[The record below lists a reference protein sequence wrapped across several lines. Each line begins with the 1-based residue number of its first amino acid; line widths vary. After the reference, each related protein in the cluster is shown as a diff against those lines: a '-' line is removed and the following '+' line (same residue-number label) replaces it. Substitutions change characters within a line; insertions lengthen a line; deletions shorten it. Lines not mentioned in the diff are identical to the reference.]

1 MLSLVLTQSLNL
13 NANIFTI
20 MKITIK
26 RTEDQLALIR
36 AMGSNNREEAYEA
49 QAAVAELLGPIVSEV
64 INNAPTVGN
73 LYTTISYGEDD
84 NPSLPL
90 DLFHDITD
98 ENYIQVYSQQVAGGL
113 PYSQVFPAHNELK
126 FQTYTLDSALAF
138 DRKYV
143 RKARLDVVSKTFTR
157 MAQEVMLKQTTTA
170 FNVLATA
177 LIKASGPAAAGGNI
191 IGSTTENRFVLDDLN
206 RLITLSKRIND
217 SFSGGTPVGGVK
229 SGVTDLLVS
238 PEMVQELRSM
248 SYNPINTIDS
258 DGDTPDSGG
267 DGQVAPDA
275 LRQQLFSGAGLPSFY
290 GINIM
295 EINEMGIGQRFNK
308 LFGAIVAS
316 ESATVP
322 SGGDNTSG
330 WNTAQDEILIGI
342 DRSKDA
348 LIRPTVIG
356 EGSPSELQVLV
367 DDQFSVRQNK
377 IGYYGKVEEGR
388 ICINN
393 KALVGLA
400 V

>member
-1 MLSLVLTQSLNL
+1 
-13 NANIFTI
+13 

-26 RTEDQLALIR
+26 RTEDQLALVR

-49 QAAVAELLGPIVSEV
+49 QAAVADLLGPVVSEV

-73 LYTTISYGEDD
+73 LYTSLSYGEDD

-98 ENYIQVYSQQVAGGL
+98 EDYIQVYSQQVAGGL

-126 FQTYTLDSALAF
+126 FSTYTLDSALAF

-157 MAQEVMLKQTTTA
+157 MAQEVLLKQTKTA

-177 LIKASGPAAAGGNI
+177 LVKGQGTSATAGSQI
-191 IGSTTENRFVLDDLN
+191 IGSTTENRFVLDDFN
-206 RLITLSKRIND
+206 RLITKSKRINS
-217 SFSGGTPVGGVK
+217 SFNGGTPVGGAK
-229 SGVTDLLVS
+229 SGITDLLVS
-238 PEMVQELRSM
+238 PEMVEQLRSM
-248 SYNPINTIDS
+248 AYNPINTIDA
-258 DGDTPDSGG
+258 DGG
-267 DGQVAPDA
+267 DAENNAGQVAPDV
-275 LRQQLFSGAGLPSFY
+275 LRQELFSAAGLPSFY

-295 EINEMGIGQRFNK
+295 EINQMGIDQTFNK
-308 LFGAIVAS
+308 LFAAVVTAEG
-316 ESATVP
+316 ATVV
-322 SGGDNTSG
+322 GGGNTG
-330 WNTAQDEILIGI
+330 TFAQGSDEIVIGI

-348 LIRPTVIG
+348 LIRPVVIG

-388 ICINN
+388 ICIDDR
-393 KALVGLA
+393 ALIGLA

>member
-1 MLSLVLTQSLNL
+1 
-13 NANIFTI
+13 

-26 RTEDQLALIR
+26 RTEDQLALVR

-49 QAAVAELLGPIVSEV
+49 QAAVADLLGPVVSEV

-73 LYTTISYGEDD
+73 LYTSLSYGEDD

-98 ENYIQVYSQQVAGGL
+98 EDYIQVYSQQVAGGL

-126 FQTYTLDSALAF
+126 FSTYTLDSALAF

-157 MAQEVMLKQTTTA
+157 MAQEVLLKQTKTA

-177 LIKASGPAAAGGNI
+177 LVKGQGTSATAGSQI
-191 IGSTTENRFVLDDLN
+191 IGSTTENRFVLDDFN
-206 RLITLSKRIND
+206 RLITKSKRINS
-217 SFSGGTPVGGVK
+217 SFNGGTPVGGVK
-229 SGVTDLLVS
+229 SGITDLLVS
-238 PEMVQELRSM
+238 PEMVEQLRSM
-248 SYNPINTIDS
+248 AYNPINTIDA
-258 DGDTPDSGG
+258 DGGTASAA
-267 DGQVAPDA
+267 DGQVAPDV
-275 LRQQLFSGAGLPSFY
+275 LRQELFSAAGLPSFY

-295 EINEMGIGQRFNK
+295 EINQMGINQTFNK
-308 LFGAIVAS
+308 LFAAVVTAEG
-316 ESATVP
+316 ATVV
-322 SGGDNTSG
+322 GGGNTGTFSQ
-330 WNTAQDEILIGI
+330 TADEIVIGI

-348 LIRPTVIG
+348 LIRPVVIG

-388 ICINN
+388 ICIDDR
-393 KALVGLA
+393 ALIGLA

>member
-1 MLSLVLTQSLNL
+1 
-13 NANIFTI
+13 

-26 RTEDQLALIR
+26 RTDDQLALVR

-49 QAAVAELLGPIVSEV
+49 QAAVADLIGPVISEV
-64 INNAPTVGN
+64 INNAPTIGN
-73 LYTTISYGEDD
+73 LYTTISYGEDE

-90 DLFHDITD
+90 DLFHDITT

-126 FQTYTLDSALAF
+126 FATYTLDSALAF

-143 RKARLDVVSKTFTR
+143 RSARLDVVSKTFTR
-157 MAQEVMLKQTTTA
+157 MAQEVLYKQTKTA

-177 LIKASGPAAAGGNI
+177 LAKGQGTTATAGNQVIASNTAD
-191 IGSTTENRFVLDDLN
+191 RFVLADFN
-206 RLITLSKRIND
+206 ALITKSKRINS
-217 SFSGGTPVGGVK
+217 SFDGGTPIGGVK
-229 SGVTDLLVS
+229 SGITDLLVS
-238 PEMVQELRSM
+238 PEMVEELRAM
-248 SYNPINTIDS
+248 AYNPVSTANAPVGGTPT
-258 DGDTPDSGG
+258 DGSMAPDS
-267 DGQVAPDA
+267 
-275 LRQQLFSGAGLPSFY
+275 LREELFRAAGLPTFY

-295 EINEMGIGQRFNK
+295 EINQLGVGQLLNK

-316 ESATVP
+316 EGTTVV
-322 SGGDNTSG
+322 GGGGGT
-330 WNTAQDEILIGI
+330 WVTADDEILIGI
-342 DRSKDA
+342 DRTKDS

-356 EGSPSELQVLV
+356 EGSPSDFQVLV

-388 ICINN
+388 ICIDDR
-393 KALVGLA
+393 ALIGLG

>member
-1 MLSLVLTQSLNL
+1 
-13 NANIFTI
+13 

-26 RTEDQLALIR
+26 RTEDQLALVR

-49 QAAVAELLGPIVSEV
+49 QAAVADLLGPVVSEV

-73 LYTTISYGEDD
+73 LYTSLSYGEDD

-98 ENYIQVYSQQVAGGL
+98 EDYIQVYSQQVAGGL

-126 FQTYTLDSALAF
+126 FSTYTLDSALAF

-157 MAQEVMLKQTTTA
+157 MAQEVLLKQTKTA

-177 LIKASGPAAAGGNI
+177 LVKGQGTSATAGSQI
-191 IGSTTENRFVLDDLN
+191 IGSTTENRFVLDDFN
-206 RLITLSKRIND
+206 RLITKSKRINS
-217 SFSGGTPVGGVK
+217 SFNGGTPVGGVK
-229 SGVTDLLVS
+229 SGITDLLVS
-238 PEMVQELRSM
+238 PEMVEQLRSM
-248 SYNPINTIDS
+248 AYNPINTIDA
-258 DGDTPDSGG
+258 DGSSASAT
-267 DGQVAPDA
+267 DGNVAPDV
-275 LRQQLFSGAGLPSFY
+275 LRQELFSAAGLPSFY

-295 EINEMGIGQRFNK
+295 EINQMGIDQTFNK
-308 LFGAIVAS
+308 LFAAVVTAEG
-316 ESATVP
+316 ATVV
-322 SGGDNTSG
+322 GGGNTG
-330 WNTAQDEILIGI
+330 TFAQASDEIVIGI

-348 LIRPTVIG
+348 LIRPVVVG

-388 ICINN
+388 ICIDDR
-393 KALVGLA
+393 ALIGLA

>member
-1 MLSLVLTQSLNL
+1 
-13 NANIFTI
+13 

-26 RTEDQLALIR
+26 RTEDQLALVR

-49 QAAVAELLGPIVSEV
+49 QAAVADLLGPVVSEV

-73 LYTTISYGEDD
+73 LYTSLSYGEDD

-98 ENYIQVYSQQVAGGL
+98 EDYIQVYSQQVAGGL

-126 FQTYTLDSALAF
+126 FSTYTLDSALAF

-157 MAQEVMLKQTTTA
+157 MAQEVLLKQTKTA

-177 LIKASGPAAAGGNI
+177 LVKGQGTSATAGSQI
-191 IGSTTENRFVLDDLN
+191 IGSTTENRFVLDDFN
-206 RLITLSKRIND
+206 RLITKSKRINS
-217 SFSGGTPVGGVK
+217 SFNGGTPVGGVK
-229 SGVTDLLVS
+229 SGITDLLVS
-238 PEMVQELRSM
+238 PEMVEQLRSM
-248 SYNPINTIDS
+248 AYNPINTIDADGS
-258 DGDTPDSGG
+258 GTGDT
-267 DGQVAPDA
+267 DGQVAPDV
-275 LRQQLFSGAGLPSFY
+275 LRQELFSAAGLPSFY

-295 EINEMGIGQRFNK
+295 EINQMGINQTFNK
-308 LFGAIVAS
+308 LFAAVVTAEG
-316 ESATVP
+316 ATVV
-322 SGGDNTSG
+322 GGGNTGTFSQ
-330 WNTAQDEILIGI
+330 AADEIVIGI

-348 LIRPTVIG
+348 LIRPVVIG

-388 ICINN
+388 ICIDDR
-393 KALVGLA
+393 ALIGLA

>member
-1 MLSLVLTQSLNL
+1 
-13 NANIFTI
+13 

-26 RTEDQLALIR
+26 RTEDQLALIK

-49 QAAVAELLGPIVSEV
+49 QAAVAELLGPVVSEV
-64 INNAPTVGN
+64 INNAPTIGN

-98 ENYIQVYSQQVAGGL
+98 EDYIEVYSQQVAGGL

-126 FQTYTLDSALAF
+126 FSTYTLDSALAF

-157 MAQEVMLKQTTTA
+157 MAQEVLLKQTTTA

-177 LIKASGPAAAGGNI
+177 LVKGTGTGTTAGGSI
-191 IGSTTENRFVLDDLN
+191 IGSSSADRFVLADFN
-206 RLITLSKRIND
+206 NLITKSKRINS

-229 SGVTDLLVS
+229 SGISDLLVS
-238 PEMVQELRSM
+238 PEMVEELRAM
-248 SYNPINTIDS
+248 AYNPINTAEAPYGSAVKDS
-258 DGDTPDSGG
+258 LP
-267 DGQVAPDA
+267 APDA
-275 LRQQLFSGAGLPSFY
+275 LRQELFSAAGLPSFY
-290 GINIM
+290 GINVM

-308 LFGAIVAS
+308 LFGAVVAS
-316 ESATVP
+316 EGATVIGGGG
-322 SGGDNTSG
+322 SGTWS
-330 WNTAQDEILIGI
+330 TADDEILIGI

-348 LIRPTVIG
+348 LIRPTVVG
-356 EGSPSELQVLV
+356 EGTPSEFQVLV

-388 ICINN
+388 LCIDN
-393 KALVGLA
+393 KALIGL
-400 V
+400 VV

>member
-1 MLSLVLTQSLNL
+1 
-13 NANIFTI
+13 

-26 RTEDQLALIR
+26 RTEDQLALVR

-49 QAAVAELLGPIVSEV
+49 QAAVADLLGPVVSEV

-73 LYTTISYGEDD
+73 LYTSLSYGEDD

-98 ENYIQVYSQQVAGGL
+98 EDYIQVYSQQVAGGL

-126 FQTYTLDSALAF
+126 FSTYTLDSALAF

-157 MAQEVMLKQTTTA
+157 MAQEVLLKQTKTA

-177 LIKASGPAAAGGNI
+177 LVKGQGTSATAGSQI
-191 IGSTTENRFVLDDLN
+191 IGSTTENRFVLDDFN
-206 RLITLSKRIND
+206 RLITKSKRINS
-217 SFSGGTPVGGVK
+217 SFNGGTPVGGAK
-229 SGVTDLLVS
+229 SGITDLLVS
-238 PEMVQELRSM
+238 PEMVEQLRSM
-248 SYNPINTIDS
+248 AYNPINTIDA
-258 DGDTPDSGG
+258 DGGTPTGN
-267 DGQVAPDA
+267 DGQVAPDV
-275 LRQQLFSGAGLPSFY
+275 LRQELFSAAGLPSFY

-295 EINEMGIGQRFNK
+295 EINQMGINQTFNK
-308 LFGAIVAS
+308 LFAAVVTAEG
-316 ESATVP
+316 ATVV
-322 SGGDNTSG
+322 GGGNTG
-330 WNTAQDEILIGI
+330 TFAQASDEIVIGI
-342 DRSKDA
+342 DRSKAA
-348 LIRPTVIG
+348 LIRPVVVG

-388 ICINN
+388 ICIDDR
-393 KALVGLA
+393 ALIGLA

>member
-1 MLSLVLTQSLNL
+1 
-13 NANIFTI
+13 

-26 RTEDQLALIR
+26 RTEDQLALVR

-49 QAAVAELLGPIVSEV
+49 QAAVADLLGPVVSEV

-73 LYTTISYGEDD
+73 LYTSLSYGEDD

-98 ENYIQVYSQQVAGGL
+98 EDYIQVYSQQVAGGL

-126 FQTYTLDSALAF
+126 FSTYTLDSALAF

-157 MAQEVMLKQTTTA
+157 MAQEVLLKQTKTA

-177 LIKASGPAAAGGNI
+177 LVKGQGTSATAGSQI
-191 IGSTTENRFVLDDLN
+191 IGSTTENRFVLDDFN
-206 RLITLSKRIND
+206 RLITKSKRINS
-217 SFSGGTPVGGVK
+217 SFNGGTPVGGVK
-229 SGVTDLLVS
+229 SGITDLLVS
-238 PEMVQELRSM
+238 PEMVEQLRSM
-248 SYNPINTIDS
+248 AYNPINTIDA
-258 DGDTPDSGG
+258 DGSTAGAT
-267 DGQVAPDA
+267 DGQVAPDV
-275 LRQQLFSGAGLPSFY
+275 LRQELFSAAGLPSFY

-295 EINEMGIGQRFNK
+295 EINQMGINQTFNK
-308 LFGAIVAS
+308 LFAAVVTAEG
-316 ESATVP
+316 ATVV
-322 SGGDNTSG
+322 GGGNTG
-330 WNTAQDEILIGI
+330 TFAQGTDEIIIGI

-348 LIRPTVIG
+348 LIRPVVIG

-388 ICINN
+388 ICIDDR
-393 KALVGLA
+393 ALIGLA

>member
-1 MLSLVLTQSLNL
+1 
-13 NANIFTI
+13 

-26 RTEDQLALIR
+26 RTEDQLALVR

-49 QAAVAELLGPIVSEV
+49 QAAVADLLGPVVSEV

-73 LYTTISYGEDD
+73 LYTSLSYGEDD

-98 ENYIQVYSQQVAGGL
+98 EDYIQVYSQQVAGGL

-126 FQTYTLDSALAF
+126 FSTYTLDSALAF

-143 RKARLDVVSKTFTR
+143 RKARLDVVSKTFNR
-157 MAQEVMLKQTTTA
+157 MAQEVLLKQTKTA

-177 LIKASGPAAAGGNI
+177 LVKGQGTSATAGSQI
-191 IGSTTENRFVLDDLN
+191 IGSTTENRFVLDDFN
-206 RLITLSKRIND
+206 RLITKSKRINS
-217 SFSGGTPVGGVK
+217 SFNGGTPVGGAK
-229 SGVTDLLVS
+229 SGITDLLVS
-238 PEMVQELRSM
+238 PEMVEQLRSM
-248 SYNPINTIDS
+248 AYNPINTVDA
-258 DGDTPDSGG
+258 DGGTPTGN
-267 DGQVAPDA
+267 DGQVAPDV
-275 LRQQLFSGAGLPSFY
+275 LRQELFSAAGLPSFY

-295 EINEMGIGQRFNK
+295 EINQMGIDQTFNK
-308 LFGAIVAS
+308 LFAAVVTAEG
-316 ESATVP
+316 ATVV
-322 SGGDNTSG
+322 GGGNTG
-330 WNTAQDEILIGI
+330 TFAQASDEIVIGI

-348 LIRPTVIG
+348 LIRPVVVG

-377 IGYYGKVEEGR
+377 IGYYGKVEAGR
-388 ICINN
+388 ICIDDR
-393 KALVGLA
+393 ALIGRA

>member
-1 MLSLVLTQSLNL
+1 
-13 NANIFTI
+13 

-26 RTEDQLALIR
+26 RTEDQLALVR

-49 QAAVAELLGPIVSEV
+49 QAAVADLLGPVVSEV

-73 LYTTISYGEDD
+73 LYTSLSYGEDD

-98 ENYIQVYSQQVAGGL
+98 EDYIQVYSQQVAGGL

-126 FQTYTLDSALAF
+126 FSTYTLDSALAF

-157 MAQEVMLKQTTTA
+157 MAQEVLLKQTKTA

-177 LIKASGPAAAGGNI
+177 LVKGQGTSATAGSQI
-191 IGSTTENRFVLDDLN
+191 IGSTTENRFVLDDFN
-206 RLITLSKRIND
+206 RLITKSKRINS
-217 SFSGGTPVGGVK
+217 SFNGGTPVGGAK
-229 SGVTDLLVS
+229 SGITDLLVS
-238 PEMVQELRSM
+238 PEMVEQLRSM
-248 SYNPINTIDS
+248 AYNPINTIDA
-258 DGDTPDSGG
+258 DGGTPTGN
-267 DGQVAPDA
+267 DGQVAPDV
-275 LRQQLFSGAGLPSFY
+275 LRQELFSAAGLPSFY

-295 EINEMGIGQRFNK
+295 EINQMGINQTFNK
-308 LFGAIVAS
+308 LFAAVVTAEG
-316 ESATVP
+316 ATVE
-322 SGGDNTSG
+322 GGGNTG
-330 WNTAQDEILIGI
+330 TFAQASDEIVIGI

-348 LIRPTVIG
+348 LIRPVVIG

-388 ICINN
+388 ICIDDR
-393 KALVGLA
+393 ALIGLA

>member
-1 MLSLVLTQSLNL
+1 
-13 NANIFTI
+13 

-26 RTEDQLALIR
+26 RTEDQLALVR

-49 QAAVAELLGPIVSEV
+49 QAAVADLLGPVVSEV

-73 LYTTISYGEDD
+73 LYTSLSYGEDD

-98 ENYIQVYSQQVAGGL
+98 EDYIQVYSQQVAGGL

-126 FQTYTLDSALAF
+126 FSTYTLDSALAF

-157 MAQEVMLKQTTTA
+157 MAQEVLLKQTKTA

-177 LIKASGPAAAGGNI
+177 LVKGQGTSATAGSQI
-191 IGSTTENRFVLDDLN
+191 IGSTTENRFVLDDFN
-206 RLITLSKRIND
+206 RLITKSKRINS
-217 SFSGGTPVGGVK
+217 SFNGGTPVGGVK
-229 SGVTDLLVS
+229 SGITDLLVS
-238 PEMVQELRSM
+238 PEMVEQLRSM
-248 SYNPINTIDS
+248 AYNPINTIDA
-258 DGDTPDSGG
+258 DGGTASAA
-267 DGQVAPDA
+267 DGQVAPDV
-275 LRQQLFSGAGLPSFY
+275 LRQELFSAAGLPSFY

-295 EINEMGIGQRFNK
+295 EINQMGINQTFNK
-308 LFGAIVAS
+308 LFAAVVTAEG
-316 ESATVP
+316 ATVV
-322 SGGDNTSG
+322 GGGGTGTFSQTD
-330 WNTAQDEILIGI
+330 DEIVIGI

-348 LIRPTVIG
+348 LIRPVVIG

-388 ICINN
+388 ICIDDR
-393 KALVGLA
+393 ALIGLA

>member
-1 MLSLVLTQSLNL
+1 
-13 NANIFTI
+13 

-49 QAAVAELLGPIVSEV
+49 QAAVAELLGPVVSEV
-64 INNAPTVGN
+64 INNAPTIGN
-73 LYTTISYGEDD
+73 LYNTISYGEDD

-90 DLFHDITD
+90 DLFYDITD
-98 ENYIQVYSQQVAGGL
+98 EDYIEVYSQQVAGGL

-248 SYNPINTIDS
+248 SYNPINTIDA
-258 DGDTPDSGG
+258 DGGAASAA
-267 DGQVAPDA
+267 DGQVAPDT
-275 LRQQLFSGAGLPSFY
+275 LREQLFNGAGLPSFY

-316 ESATVP
+316 EGATVP
-322 SGGDNTSG
+322 SGGDNTGNWS
-330 WNTAQDEILIGI
+330 TAADEILIGI

-348 LIRPTVIG
+348 LIRPTVVG
-356 EGSPSELQVLV
+356 EGSPSEFQVLV

-393 KALVGLA
+393 KALVGIA

>member
-1 MLSLVLTQSLNL
+1 
-13 NANIFTI
+13 

-26 RTEDQLALIR
+26 RTEDQLALVR

-49 QAAVAELLGPIVSEV
+49 QAAVADLLGPVVSEV

-73 LYTTISYGEDD
+73 LYTSLSYGEDD

-98 ENYIQVYSQQVAGGL
+98 EDYIQVYSQQVAGGL

-126 FQTYTLDSALAF
+126 FSTYTLDSALAF

-157 MAQEVMLKQTTTA
+157 MAQEVLLKQTKTA

-177 LIKASGPAAAGGNI
+177 LVKGQGTSATAGSQI
-191 IGSTTENRFVLDDLN
+191 IGSTTENRFVLDDFN
-206 RLITLSKRIND
+206 RLITKSKRINS
-217 SFSGGTPVGGVK
+217 SFNGGTPVGGAK
-229 SGVTDLLVS
+229 SGITDLLVS
-238 PEMVQELRSM
+238 PEMVEQLRSM
-248 SYNPINTIDS
+248 AYNPVNTIDA
-258 DGDTPDSGG
+258 DGGTPTGN
-267 DGQVAPDA
+267 DGQVAPDV
-275 LRQQLFSGAGLPSFY
+275 LRQELFSAAGLPSFY

-295 EINEMGIGQRFNK
+295 EINQMGINQTFNK
-308 LFGAIVAS
+308 LFAAVVTAEG
-316 ESATVP
+316 ATVV
-322 SGGDNTSG
+322 GGGNTG
-330 WNTAQDEILIGI
+330 TFAQASDEIVIGI

-348 LIRPTVIG
+348 LIRPVVIG

-388 ICINN
+388 ICIDDR
-393 KALVGLA
+393 ALIGLA

>member
-1 MLSLVLTQSLNL
+1 
-13 NANIFTI
+13 

-26 RTEDQLALIR
+26 RTEDQLALIK

-49 QAAVAELLGPIVSEV
+49 QAAVADFIGPVISEV
-64 INNAPTVGN
+64 INNAPTIGN
-73 LYTTISYGEDD
+73 LYTTISYGEDE

-126 FQTYTLDSALAF
+126 FSTYSLDSALAF

-143 RKARLDVVSKTFTR
+143 RSARLDVVSKTFTR
-157 MAQEVMLKQTTTA
+157 MAQEVMYKQTKTA

-177 LIKASGPAAAGGNI
+177 LVKAQGTNATAGNQIIASSAA
-191 IGSTTENRFVLDDLN
+191 NRFVLADFN
-206 RLITLSKRIND
+206 NLITKSKRIN
-217 SFSGGTPVGGVK
+217 SSWSGGTPVGGVK
-229 SGVTDLLVS
+229 SGITDLLVS
-238 PEMVQELRSM
+238 PEMVEELRAM
-248 SYNPINTIDS
+248 AYNPVNTAEAPYTSALKDS
-258 DGDTPDSGG
+258 LP
-267 DGQVAPDA
+267 APEK
-275 LRQQLFSGAGLPSFY
+275 LREELYSAAGLPSFY

-295 EINEMGIGQRFNK
+295 EINQMGVGQLFNK

-316 ESATVP
+316 EGATVA
-322 SGGDNTSG
+322 GGGGGT
-330 WNTAQDEILIGI
+330 WATANDEILIGI
-342 DRSKDA
+342 DRSKDS

-356 EGSPSELQVLV
+356 EGTPSDFQVLV

-388 ICINN
+388 ICIDDR
-393 KALVGLA
+393 ALIGLA

>member
-1 MLSLVLTQSLNL
+1 
-13 NANIFTI
+13 

-26 RTEDQLALIR
+26 RTEDQLALVR

-49 QAAVAELLGPIVSEV
+49 QAAVADLLGPVVSEV

-73 LYTTISYGEDD
+73 LYTSLSYGEDD

-98 ENYIQVYSQQVAGGL
+98 EDYIQVYSQQVAGGL

-126 FQTYTLDSALAF
+126 FSTYTLDSALAF

-157 MAQEVMLKQTTTA
+157 MAQEVLLKQTKTA

-177 LIKASGPAAAGGNI
+177 LVKGQGTSATAGSQI
-191 IGSTTENRFVLDDLN
+191 IGSTTENRFVLDDFN
-206 RLITLSKRIND
+206 RLITKSKRINS
-217 SFSGGTPVGGVK
+217 SFNGGTPVGGVK
-229 SGVTDLLVS
+229 SGITDLLVS
-238 PEMVQELRSM
+238 PEMVEQLRSM
-248 SYNPINTIDS
+248 AYNPINTIDA
-258 DGDTPDSGG
+258 DGG
-267 DGQVAPDA
+267 DAENNAGQIAPDV
-275 LRQQLFSGAGLPSFY
+275 LRQELFSAAGLPSFY

-295 EINEMGIGQRFNK
+295 EINQMGIDQTFNK
-308 LFGAIVAS
+308 LFAAVVTAEG
-316 ESATVP
+316 ATVV
-322 SGGDNTSG
+322 GGGNTG
-330 WNTAQDEILIGI
+330 TFAQGSDEIVIGI

-348 LIRPTVIG
+348 LIRPVVIG

-388 ICINN
+388 ICIDDR
-393 KALVGLA
+393 ALIGLA

>member
-1 MLSLVLTQSLNL
+1 
-13 NANIFTI
+13 

-49 QAAVAELLGPIVSEV
+49 QAAVAELLGPVVSEV
-64 INNAPTVGN
+64 INNAPTIGN
-73 LYTTISYGEDD
+73 LYSTISYGEDD

-98 ENYIQVYSQQVAGGL
+98 EDYIEVYSQQVAGGL

-126 FQTYTLDSALAF
+126 FTTYTLDSALAF

-157 MAQEVMLKQTTTA
+157 MAQEVLLKQTTTA

-177 LIKASGPAAAGGNI
+177 LVKATGTSGAAGNSI
-191 IGSTTENRFVLDDLN
+191 IASSAENRFVLADFN
-206 RLITLSKRIND
+206 NLITKSKRINS

-229 SGVTDLLVS
+229 SGISDLLVS
-238 PEMVQELRSM
+238 PEMVEELRAM
-248 SYNPINTIDS
+248 AYNPINTAEAPYGSAVKDS
-258 DGDTPDSGG
+258 LP
-267 DGQVAPDA
+267 APDQ
-275 LRQQLFSGAGLPSFY
+275 LRQELFSAAGLPSFY
-290 GINIM
+290 GINVM
-295 EINEMGIGQRFNK
+295 EINEMGVGQRFNK

-316 ESATVP
+316 EGATVAGHDGNW
-322 SGGDNTSG
+322 STSD
-330 WNTAQDEILIGI
+330 DEILIGI

-356 EGSPSELQVLV
+356 EGSPAEFQVLV

-388 ICINN
+388 LCIDN
-393 KALVGLA
+393 KALIGL
-400 V
+400 VV

>member
-1 MLSLVLTQSLNL
+1 
-13 NANIFTI
+13 

-26 RTEDQLALIR
+26 RTEDQMALIR

-49 QAAVAELLGPIVSEV
+49 QAAVAELLGPVVSEV
-64 INNAPTVGN
+64 INNAPTIGN

-98 ENYIQVYSQQVAGGL
+98 EDYIEVYSQQVAGGL

-126 FQTYTLDSALAF
+126 FSTYTLDSALAF

-177 LIKASGPAAAGGNI
+177 LIKGTGTGTTAGGSI
-191 IGSTTENRFVLDDLN
+191 IGSTAADRFVLADFN
-206 RLITLSKRIND
+206 NLITKSKRINS

-229 SGVTDLLVS
+229 SGISDLLVS
-238 PEMVQELRSM
+238 PEMVEELRAM
-248 SYNPINTIDS
+248 AYNPINTAAAPYGSAVKDS
-258 DGDTPDSGG
+258 LP
-267 DGQVAPDA
+267 APES
-275 LRQQLFSGAGLPSFY
+275 LRQELFGAAGLPSFY
-290 GINIM
+290 GINVM

-316 ESATVP
+316 QNATVI
-322 SGGDNTSG
+322 GGGGAGTWVTGD
-330 WNTAQDEILIGI
+330 DEILIGI

-356 EGSPSELQVLV
+356 EGSPSEFQVLV

-388 ICINN
+388 LCIDNR
-393 KALVGLA
+393 ALIGL
-400 V
+400 VV

>member
-1 MLSLVLTQSLNL
+1 
-13 NANIFTI
+13 

-26 RTEDQLALIR
+26 RTEDQLALVR

-49 QAAVAELLGPIVSEV
+49 QAAVADLLGPVVSEV

-73 LYTTISYGEDD
+73 LYTSLSYGEDD

-98 ENYIQVYSQQVAGGL
+98 EDYIQVYSQQVAGGL

-126 FQTYTLDSALAF
+126 FSTYTLDSALAF

-157 MAQEVMLKQTTTA
+157 MAQEVLLKQTKTA

-177 LIKASGPAAAGGNI
+177 LVKGQGTSATAGSQI
-191 IGSTTENRFVLDDLN
+191 IGSTTENRFVLDDFN
-206 RLITLSKRIND
+206 RLITKSKRINS
-217 SFSGGTPVGGVK
+217 SFNGGSPVGGVK
-229 SGVTDLLVS
+229 SGITDLLVS
-238 PEMVQELRSM
+238 PEMVEQLRSM
-248 SYNPINTIDS
+248 AYNPVNTIDA
-258 DGDTPDSGG
+258 DGGTPTGN
-267 DGQVAPDA
+267 DGQVAPDV
-275 LRQQLFSGAGLPSFY
+275 LRQELFSAAGLPSFY

-295 EINEMGIGQRFNK
+295 EINQMGINQTFNK
-308 LFGAIVAS
+308 LFAAVVTAEG
-316 ESATVP
+316 ATVV
-322 SGGDNTSG
+322 GGGNTG
-330 WNTAQDEILIGI
+330 TFAQASDEIVIGI

-348 LIRPTVIG
+348 LIRPVVIG

-388 ICINN
+388 ICIDDR
-393 KALVGLA
+393 ALIGLA

>member
-1 MLSLVLTQSLNL
+1 
-13 NANIFTI
+13 

-26 RTEDQLALIR
+26 RTEDQLALVR

-49 QAAVAELLGPIVSEV
+49 QAAVADLLGPVVSEV

-73 LYTTISYGEDD
+73 LYTSLSYGEDD

-98 ENYIQVYSQQVAGGL
+98 EDYIQVYSQQVAGGL

-126 FQTYTLDSALAF
+126 FSTYTLDSALAF

-157 MAQEVMLKQTTTA
+157 MAQEVLLKQTKTA

-177 LIKASGPAAAGGNI
+177 LVKGQGTSATAGSQI
-191 IGSTTENRFVLDDLN
+191 IGSTTENRFVLDDFN
-206 RLITLSKRIND
+206 RLITKSKRINS
-217 SFSGGTPVGGVK
+217 SFNGGTPVGGVK
-229 SGVTDLLVS
+229 SGITDLLVS
-238 PEMVQELRSM
+238 PEMVEQLRSM
-248 SYNPINTIDS
+248 AYNPINTIDA
-258 DGDTPDSGG
+258 DGSTAGAT
-267 DGQVAPDA
+267 DGQVAPDV
-275 LRQQLFSGAGLPSFY
+275 LRQELFSAAGLPSFY

-295 EINEMGIGQRFNK
+295 EINQMGIDQTFNK
-308 LFGAIVAS
+308 LFAAVVTAEG
-316 ESATVP
+316 ATVV
-322 SGGDNTSG
+322 GGGNTGTFSQ
-330 WNTAQDEILIGI
+330 ADDEIVIGI

-348 LIRPTVIG
+348 LIRPVVVG

-388 ICINN
+388 ICIDDR
-393 KALVGLA
+393 ALIGLA

>member
-1 MLSLVLTQSLNL
+1 
-13 NANIFTI
+13 

-26 RTEDQLALIR
+26 RTEDQLALVR

-49 QAAVAELLGPIVSEV
+49 QAAVADLLGPVVSEV

-73 LYTTISYGEDD
+73 LYTSLSYGEDD

-98 ENYIQVYSQQVAGGL
+98 EDYIQVYSQQVAGGL

-126 FQTYTLDSALAF
+126 FSTYTLDSALAF

-157 MAQEVMLKQTTTA
+157 MAQEVLLKQTKTA

-177 LIKASGPAAAGGNI
+177 LVKGQGTSATAGSQI
-191 IGSTTENRFVLDDLN
+191 IGSTTENRFVLDDFN
-206 RLITLSKRIND
+206 RLITKSKRINS
-217 SFSGGTPVGGVK
+217 SFNGGTPVGGAK
-229 SGVTDLLVS
+229 SGITDLLVS
-238 PEMVQELRSM
+238 PEMVEQLRSM
-248 SYNPINTIDS
+248 AYNPINTIDA
-258 DGDTPDSGG
+258 DGG
-267 DGQVAPDA
+267 DAENNAGQVAPDV
-275 LRQQLFSGAGLPSFY
+275 LRQELFSAAGLPSFY

-295 EINEMGIGQRFNK
+295 EINQMGIDQTFNK
-308 LFGAIVAS
+308 LFAAVVTAEG
-316 ESATVP
+316 ATVV
-322 SGGDNTSG
+322 GGGNTG
-330 WNTAQDEILIGI
+330 TFAQGSDEIVIGI

-348 LIRPTVIG
+348 LIRPVVIG

-388 ICINN
+388 LCIDN
-393 KALVGLA
+393 KALIGL
-400 V
+400 VV

>member
-1 MLSLVLTQSLNL
+1 
-13 NANIFTI
+13 

-26 RTEDQLALIR
+26 RTEDQLALVR

-49 QAAVAELLGPIVSEV
+49 QAAVADLLGPVVSEV

-73 LYTTISYGEDD
+73 LYTSLSYGEDD

-98 ENYIQVYSQQVAGGL
+98 EDYIQVYSQQVAGGL

-126 FQTYTLDSALAF
+126 FSTYTLDSALAF

-157 MAQEVMLKQTTTA
+157 MAQEVLLKQTKTA

-177 LIKASGPAAAGGNI
+177 LVKGQGTSATAGSQI
-191 IGSTTENRFVLDDLN
+191 IGSTTENRFVLDDFN
-206 RLITLSKRIND
+206 RLITKSKRINS
-217 SFSGGTPVGGVK
+217 SFNGGTPVGGAK
-229 SGVTDLLVS
+229 SGITDLLVS
-238 PEMVQELRSM
+238 PEMVEQLRSM
-248 SYNPINTIDS
+248 AYNPVNTIDA
-258 DGDTPDSGG
+258 DCGTPTGN
-267 DGQVAPDA
+267 DGQVAPDV
-275 LRQQLFSGAGLPSFY
+275 LRQELFSAAGLPSFY

-295 EINEMGIGQRFNK
+295 EINQMGINQTFNK
-308 LFGAIVAS
+308 LFAAVVTAEG
-316 ESATVP
+316 ATVV
-322 SGGDNTSG
+322 GGGNTG
-330 WNTAQDEILIGI
+330 TFAQGSDEIVIGI

-348 LIRPTVIG
+348 LIRPVVIG

-388 ICINN
+388 ICIDDR
-393 KALVGLA
+393 ALIGLA

>member
-1 MLSLVLTQSLNL
+1 
-13 NANIFTI
+13 

-26 RTEDQLALIR
+26 RTEDQLALVR

-49 QAAVAELLGPIVSEV
+49 QAAVADLLGPVVSEV

-73 LYTTISYGEDD
+73 LYTSLSYGEDD

-98 ENYIQVYSQQVAGGL
+98 EDYIQVYSQQVAGGL

-126 FQTYTLDSALAF
+126 FSTYTLDSALAF

-157 MAQEVMLKQTTTA
+157 MAQEVLLKQTKTA

-177 LIKASGPAAAGGNI
+177 LVKGQGTSATAGSQI
-191 IGSTTENRFVLDDLN
+191 IGSTTENPFVLDDFN
-206 RLITLSKRIND
+206 RLITKSKRINS
-217 SFSGGTPVGGVK
+217 SFNGGTPVGGVK
-229 SGVTDLLVS
+229 SGITDLLVS
-238 PEMVQELRSM
+238 PEMVEQLRSM
-248 SYNPINTIDS
+248 AYNPVNTIDA
-258 DGDTPDSGG
+258 DGGTPTGN
-267 DGQVAPDA
+267 DGQVAPDV
-275 LRQQLFSGAGLPSFY
+275 LRQELFSAAGLPSFY

-295 EINEMGIGQRFNK
+295 EINQMGIDQTFNK
-308 LFGAIVAS
+308 LFAAVVTAEG
-316 ESATVP
+316 ATVV
-322 SGGDNTSG
+322 GGGNTG
-330 WNTAQDEILIGI
+330 TFAQASDEIVIGI

-348 LIRPTVIG
+348 LIRPVVIG

-388 ICINN
+388 ICIDDR
-393 KALVGLA
+393 ALIGLA

>member
-1 MLSLVLTQSLNL
+1 
-13 NANIFTI
+13 

-26 RTEDQLALIR
+26 RTEDQLALVR

-49 QAAVAELLGPIVSEV
+49 QAAVAELLGPVVSEV
-64 INNAPTVGN
+64 INNAPTIGN
-73 LYTTISYGEDD
+73 LYSTISYGEDD

-98 ENYIQVYSQQVAGGL
+98 EDYIQVYSQQVAGGL

-157 MAQEVMLKQTTTA
+157 MAQEVLLKQTKTA

-177 LIKASGPAAAGGNI
+177 LCKATGSAGTQ
-191 IGSTTENRFVLDDLN
+191 GSQVIQGTQSDRMILHDLN
-206 RLITLSKRIND
+206 NLITASKRVNS
-217 SFSGGTPVGGVK
+217 SFNGGTPVGGVK
-229 SGVTDLLVS
+229 SGITDLLVS
-238 PEMVQELRSM
+238 PEIVEDLRAM
-248 SYNPINTIDS
+248 AYNPINTVDS
-258 DGDTPDSGG
+258 DGTVAAGT
-267 DGQVAPDA
+267 DGQVAPEN
-275 LRQQLFSGAGLPSFY
+275 LRAELYAGAGLPSFY

-295 EINEMGIGQRFNK
+295 EVNEMGKNQRFNK
-308 LFGAIVAS
+308 LF
-316 ESATVP
+316 ATIAAAEGNIT
-322 SGGDNTSG
+322 GGQGGSFTQAND
-330 WNTAQDEILIGI
+330 QILIGV
-342 DRSKDA
+342 DRSKDS

-356 EGSPSELQVLV
+356 EGSPSEFQVLV

-388 ICINN
+388 ICIDD
-393 KALVGLA
+393 KALIGLA
-400 V
+400 IGTSS

>member
-1 MLSLVLTQSLNL
+1 
-13 NANIFTI
+13 

-26 RTEDQLALIR
+26 RTEDQLALIK

-49 QAAVAELLGPIVSEV
+49 QAAVAELLGPVVSEV
-64 INNAPTVGN
+64 INNAPTIGN

-90 DLFHDITD
+90 DLLHDITD
-98 ENYIQVYSQQVAGGL
+98 EDYIEVYSQQVAGGL

-126 FQTYTLDSALAF
+126 FSTYTLDSALAF

-157 MAQEVMLKQTTTA
+157 MAQEVLLKQTTTA

-177 LIKASGPAAAGGNI
+177 LVKGTGTGTTAGGSI
-191 IGSTTENRFVLDDLN
+191 IGSSAADRFVLADFN
-206 RLITLSKRIND
+206 NLITKSKRINS

-229 SGVTDLLVS
+229 SGISDLLVS
-238 PEMVQELRSM
+238 PEMVEELRAM
-248 SYNPINTIDS
+248 AYNPINTAEAPYGSAVKDS
-258 DGDTPDSGG
+258 LP
-267 DGQVAPDA
+267 APDA
-275 LRQQLFSGAGLPSFY
+275 LRQELFSAAGLPSFY
-290 GINIM
+290 GINVM

-316 ESATVP
+316 EGATVIGGGG
-322 SGGDNTSG
+322 SGTWVTGD
-330 WNTAQDEILIGI
+330 DEILIGI

-348 LIRPTVIG
+348 LIRPTVVG
-356 EGSPSELQVLV
+356 EGSPSEFQVLV

-388 ICINN
+388 LCIDNR
-393 KALVGLA
+393 ALIGL
-400 V
+400 VV

>member
-1 MLSLVLTQSLNL
+1 
-13 NANIFTI
+13 

-26 RTEDQLALIR
+26 RTEDQLALVR

-49 QAAVAELLGPIVSEV
+49 QAAVADLLGPVVSEV

-73 LYTTISYGEDD
+73 LYTSLSYGEDD

-98 ENYIQVYSQQVAGGL
+98 EDYIQVYSQQVAGGL

-126 FQTYTLDSALAF
+126 FSTYTLDSALAF

-157 MAQEVMLKQTTTA
+157 MAQEVLLKQTKTA

-177 LIKASGPAAAGGNI
+177 LVKGQGTSATAGSQI
-191 IGSTTENRFVLDDLN
+191 IGSTTENRFVLDDFN
-206 RLITLSKRIND
+206 RLITKSKRINS
-217 SFSGGTPVGGVK
+217 SFNGGTPVGGAK
-229 SGVTDLLVS
+229 SGITDLLVS
-238 PEMVQELRSM
+238 PEMVEQLRSM
-248 SYNPINTIDS
+248 AYNPINTIDA
-258 DGDTPDSGG
+258 DGG
-267 DGQVAPDA
+267 DAENNAGQVAPDV
-275 LRQQLFSGAGLPSFY
+275 LRQELFSAAGLPSFY

-295 EINEMGIGQRFNK
+295 EINQMGINQTFNK
-308 LFGAIVAS
+308 LFAAVVTAEG
-316 ESATVP
+316 ATVV
-322 SGGDNTSG
+322 GGGNTG
-330 WNTAQDEILIGI
+330 TFAQGSDEIVIGI

-348 LIRPTVIG
+348 LIRPVVIG

-388 ICINN
+388 ICIDDR
-393 KALVGLA
+393 ALIGLA

>member
-1 MLSLVLTQSLNL
+1 
-13 NANIFTI
+13 

-26 RTEDQLALIR
+26 RTEDQLALVR

-49 QAAVAELLGPIVSEV
+49 QAAVADLLGPVVSEV

-73 LYTTISYGEDD
+73 LYTSLSYGEDD

-98 ENYIQVYSQQVAGGL
+98 EDYIQVYSQQVAGGL

-126 FQTYTLDSALAF
+126 FSTYTLDSALAF

-157 MAQEVMLKQTTTA
+157 MAQEVLLKQTKTA

-177 LIKASGPAAAGGNI
+177 LVKGQGTSATAGSQI
-191 IGSTTENRFVLDDLN
+191 IGSTTENRFVLDDFN
-206 RLITLSKRIND
+206 RLITKSKRINS
-217 SFSGGTPVGGVK
+217 SFNGGTPVGGVK
-229 SGVTDLLVS
+229 SGITDLLVS
-238 PEMVQELRSM
+238 PEMVEQLRSM
-248 SYNPINTIDS
+248 AYNPINTIDA
-258 DGDTPDSGG
+258 DGGTPTGN
-267 DGQVAPDA
+267 DGQVAPDV
-275 LRQQLFSGAGLPSFY
+275 LRQELFSAAGLPSFY
-290 GINIM
+290 GIIIM
-295 EINEMGIGQRFNK
+295 EINQMGINQTFNK
-308 LFGAIVAS
+308 LFAAVVTAEG
-316 ESATVP
+316 ATVV
-322 SGGDNTSG
+322 GGGNTG
-330 WNTAQDEILIGI
+330 TFAQASDEIVIGI

-348 LIRPTVIG
+348 LIRPVVIG

-388 ICINN
+388 ICIDDR
-393 KALVGLA
+393 ALIGLA

>member
-1 MLSLVLTQSLNL
+1 
-13 NANIFTI
+13 

-26 RTEDQLALIR
+26 RTEDQLALVR

-49 QAAVAELLGPIVSEV
+49 QAAVADLLGPVVSEV

-73 LYTTISYGEDD
+73 LYTSLSYGEDD

-98 ENYIQVYSQQVAGGL
+98 EDYIQVYSQQVAGGL

-126 FQTYTLDSALAF
+126 FSTYTLDSALAF

-157 MAQEVMLKQTTTA
+157 MAQEVLLKQTKTA

-177 LIKASGPAAAGGNI
+177 LVKGQGTSATAGSQI
-191 IGSTTENRFVLDDLN
+191 IGSTTENRFVLDDFN
-206 RLITLSKRIND
+206 RLITKSKRINS
-217 SFSGGTPVGGVK
+217 SFNGGTPVGGVK
-229 SGVTDLLVS
+229 SGITDLLVS
-238 PEMVQELRSM
+238 PEMVEQLRSM
-248 SYNPINTIDS
+248 AYNPVNTIDA
-258 DGDTPDSGG
+258 DGGTPTGN
-267 DGQVAPDA
+267 DGQVAPDV
-275 LRQQLFSGAGLPSFY
+275 LRQELFSAAGLPSFY

-295 EINEMGIGQRFNK
+295 EINQMGIDQTFNK
-308 LFGAIVAS
+308 LFAAVVTAEG
-316 ESATVP
+316 ATVV
-322 SGGDNTSG
+322 GGGNTG
-330 WNTAQDEILIGI
+330 TFAQGSDEIVIGI

-348 LIRPTVIG
+348 LIRPVVIG

-388 ICINN
+388 ICIDDR
-393 KALVGLA
+393 ALIGLA

>member
-1 MLSLVLTQSLNL
+1 
-13 NANIFTI
+13 

-26 RTEDQLALIR
+26 RTEDQLALVR

-49 QAAVAELLGPIVSEV
+49 QAAVADLLGPVVSEV

-73 LYTTISYGEDD
+73 LYTSLSYGEDD

-98 ENYIQVYSQQVAGGL
+98 EDYIQVYSQQVAGGL

-126 FQTYTLDSALAF
+126 FSTYTLDSALAF

-157 MAQEVMLKQTTTA
+157 MAQEVLLKQTKTA

-177 LIKASGPAAAGGNI
+177 LVKGQGTSATAGSQI
-191 IGSTTENRFVLDDLN
+191 IGSTTENRFVLDDFN
-206 RLITLSKRIND
+206 RLITKSKRINS
-217 SFSGGTPVGGVK
+217 SFNGGTPVGGAK
-229 SGVTDLLVS
+229 SGITDLLVS
-238 PEMVQELRSM
+238 PEMVEQLRSM
-248 SYNPINTIDS
+248 AYNPVNTIDA
-258 DGDTPDSGG
+258 DGGTPTGN
-267 DGQVAPDA
+267 DGQVAPDV
-275 LRQQLFSGAGLPSFY
+275 LRQELFSAAGLPSFY

-295 EINEMGIGQRFNK
+295 EINQMGINQTFNK
-308 LFGAIVAS
+308 LFAAVVTAEG
-316 ESATVP
+316 ATVV
-322 SGGDNTSG
+322 GGGNTG
-330 WNTAQDEILIGI
+330 TFAQASDEIVIGI

-348 LIRPTVIG
+348 LIRPVVVG

-388 ICINN
+388 ICIDDR
-393 KALVGLA
+393 ALIGLA